1 MSEQLRTEIQGE
13 ISEPLRFTLKMS
25 IRLMCELHLCTA
37 LASEA
42 NVHVNGAASLSSW
55 VSLWRKV

>member
-1 MSEQLRTEIQGE
+1 
-13 ISEPLRFTLKMS
+13 
-25 IRLMCELHLCTA
+25 MCELHLCTA